1 MYTLY
6 LLRHGQTLYNLQ
18 RLVQGRCD
26 SPLTSTGIQQ
36 AKAAGAWLA
45 AQDVVLSAIHSSPLK
60 RAMDTAYAV
69 RDCLHRDARH
79 QVPLI
84 QECPGIIE
92 RSYGSLEEG
101 SVDDV
106 PLSVWDPLEEVVP
119 YGGEGSIELRT
130 RMVGALTQV
139 MRDAVAAAEAKGER
153 VQRARRIAWLRDPAV
168 QAGVGASCPVRSR
181 SAVRQLLH
189 PHVRVRSALRD
200 VQQHCNCE
208 PAAVS
213 SRSEGLAGR
222 IPRIVRCGVG
232 SKA

>member
-60 RAMDTAYAV
+60 RAMDTACAV

-139 MRDAVAAAEAKGER
+139 MRDAVAAAEAKGED
-153 VQRARRIAWLRDPAV
+153 A
-168 QAGVGASCPVRSR
+168 
-181 SAVRQLLH
+181 
-189 PHVRVRSALRD
+189 
-200 VQQHCNCE
+200 CNVL
-208 PAAVS
+208 AVS
-213 SRSEGLAGR
+213 HGSATLQFKLAWEHLAQCDQDQPLGNCCILTFAFDPRSETFSNTA
-222 IPRIVRCGVG
+222 IVNQQL
-232 SKA
+232 

>member
-139 MRDAVAAAEAKGER
+139 MRDAVAAAEAKCED
-153 VQRARRIAWLRDPAV
+153 A
-168 QAGVGASCPVRSR
+168 
-181 SAVRQLLH
+181 
-189 PHVRVRSALRD
+189 
-200 VQQHCNCE
+200 CNVL
-208 PAAVS
+208 AVS
-213 SRSEGLAGR
+213 HGSATLQFKLAWEHLAQCDQDQPLGNCCILTFAFDPRSETFSNTA
-222 IPRIVRCGVG
+222 IVNQQL
-232 SKA
+232 